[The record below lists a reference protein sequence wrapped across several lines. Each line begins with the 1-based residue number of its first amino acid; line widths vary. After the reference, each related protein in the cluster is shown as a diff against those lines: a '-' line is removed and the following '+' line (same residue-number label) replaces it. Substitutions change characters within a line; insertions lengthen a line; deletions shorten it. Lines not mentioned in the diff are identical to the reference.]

1 LRLWREQA
9 KTVPC
14 LQHFP
19 GVGLARY
26 WDTIIM
32 EIQRSAWWM
41 SPEPHDGAEREAWKA
56 RAAYLDS
63 LFYDYSG
70 GGRQ

>member
-1 LRLWREQA
+1 
-9 KTVPC
+9 
-14 LQHFP
+14 
-19 GVGLARY
+19 LARY